1 MIVFLEGKSVGRYGD
16 APLASHRRK
25 PTWMVWH
32 SSVLLEKLTCVAIS
46 GAGDER

>member
-1 MIVFLEGKSVGRYGD
+1 MIVFLERKSVGRYGD

-25 PTWMVWH
+25 PTWMVAFQ
-32 SSVLLEKLTCVAIS
+32 VLLEKLTCVAIS